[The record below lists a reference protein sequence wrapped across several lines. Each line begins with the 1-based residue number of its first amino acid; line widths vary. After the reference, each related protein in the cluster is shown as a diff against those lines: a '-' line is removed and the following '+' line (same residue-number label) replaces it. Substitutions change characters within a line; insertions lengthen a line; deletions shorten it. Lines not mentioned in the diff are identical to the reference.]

1 MNTAVLGRIAS
12 IVAVTTGGVVI
23 GGVTTIYHSAWFPF
37 GLLAAVGLIGFYIA
51 GLRVVSR
58 TRVLAT
64 WAALGVMGSM
74 TLLAGLDSQ
83 GSVLIAGN
91 TAGLAFLGSATLV
104 TLVALAW
111 PRLTPR
117 ASGYDGV
124 SSSAERTSRP

>member
-1 MNTAVLGRIAS
+1 VRNTLLEKTAAILGA
-12 IVAVTTGGVVI
+12 TLGGLVV
-23 GGVTTIYHSAWFPF
+23 GGVTTIYHSAWFPY
-37 GLLAAVGLIGFYIA
+37 GLIAAVALLGFYLTS
-51 GLRVVSR
+51 LRVVSR

-64 WAALGVMGSM
+64 WAALGVIGSM
-74 TLLAGLDSQ
+74 TVLAGLDAQ

-117 ASGYDGV
+117 ATGYDGV
-124 SSSAERTSRP
+124 SSSSERTSRP

>member
-1 MNTAVLGRIAS
+1 VNTAVLGRIAS